1 LINNLQK
8 MKLQNLSHGLKLLA
22 VPMKNTNTVTA
33 LVIVGTG
40 TKYETKGINGISHFL
55 EHMFFKGTIKRPNNL
70 AISSELD
77 GMGAEFNAFT
87 TKEFT
92 GFWVKS
98 ERKNLDSIL
107 DIVSDMLLNSQFSAA
122 EIDRERGVILEEI
135 NMYQDSPM
143 YLVED
148 VLEEL
153 LYGNTP
159 AGWNVLGPKEN
170 IKKLTRDDF
179 VRYVHAQYG
188 SRNTVVC
195 LAGNLGSSNARTI
208 KLVNKYFDRGDFK
221 KWGSDFKEKQAVVE
235 KQNQPQVKIH
245 YKKTDQAHLALGV
258 RTFGYSHKDK
268 TIAKMIAIILG
279 GSMSS
284 RIWSNLRERHGLGYY
299 VHTNS
304 ELYSDSGY
312 LATRAGV
319 KIEEVSKA
327 IKIILEE
334 YKKMA
339 DSPVESKELQ
349 RTKDLLR
356 GRIALQ
362 LETSDNLA
370 EWYGRQVILNHTLA
384 RATKHVEKIMLPSEY
399 IKEIDKINDTDIR
412 RVAKKIFTD
421 QNLNLAIIGPF
432 KDRSKFESILKI

>member
-1 LINNLQK
+1 
-8 MKLQNLSHGLKLLA
+8 MKLQKLNYGLKLLA

-40 TKYETKGINGISHFL
+40 TKYETKEINGISHFL

-77 GMGAEFNAFT
+77 SMGAEFNAFT
-87 TKEFT
+87 TKEYT

-98 ERKNLDSIL
+98 VRKNLDSIL
-107 DIVSDMLLNSQFSAA
+107 DIVSDMLLNSQFPVA

-153 LYGNTP
+153 LYGDTP

-170 IKKLTRDDF
+170 IRKITRDDF
-179 VRYVHAQYG
+179 IKYVHSQYG
-188 SRNTVVC
+188 SKNTIVC
-195 LAGNLGSSNARTI
+195 LAGNLGGSDAQTI
-208 KLVNKYFDRGDFK
+208 KMINKYFDRDNFK
-221 KWGSDFKEKQAVVE
+221 KWGSDFSEKQVVVE
-235 KQNQPQVKIH
+235 KQSQPQVKIH
-245 YKKTDQAHLALGV
+245 YKETDQAHLALGV

-268 TIAKMIAIILG
+268 TIAKMISIILG

-304 ELYSDSGY
+304 EFYSDSGY

-319 KIEEVSKA
+319 KIEEVLKA

-334 YKKMA
+334 YKRI
-339 DSPVESKELQ
+339 VEKSVEKKELQ

-370 EWYGRQVILNHTLA
+370 EWYGRQAIFNHTLA
-384 RATKHVEKIMLPSEY
+384 RTIKKTEKIVSPSDY
-399 IKEIDKINDTDIR
+399 IKEIDKITAVDIR
-412 RVAKKIFTD
+412 RVARQIFGN
-421 QNLNLAIIGPF
+421 QKLNLAIIGPF
-432 KDRSKFESILKI
+432 KDKEKFESILKI

>member
-1 LINNLQK
+1 
-8 MKLQNLSHGLKLLA
+8 MKLQNLNHGLKLLA
-22 VPMKNTNTVTA
+22 VPMANTNTVTA

-40 TKYETKGINGISHFL
+40 TKYETKNINGISHFL
-55 EHMFFKGTIKRPNNL
+55 EHIFFKGTKKRPNNL

-98 ERKNLDSIL
+98 EKKNLNSIL
-107 DIVSDMLLNSQFSAA
+107 DIVSDMLINSEFPAA

-143 YLVED
+143 YLAED
-148 VLEEL
+148 VLEEC
-153 LYGNTP
+153 LYGDTP
-159 AGWNVLGPKEN
+159 AGWNVLGLKEN
-170 IKKLTRDDF
+170 IKKITRDDF
-179 VRYVHAQYG
+179 ISYVHSQYG
-188 SRNTVVC
+188 SKNTVVC
-195 LAGNLGSSNARTI
+195 LVGNLGSSDGQIA
-208 KLVNKYFDRGDFK
+208 KMVNGYFDKGDFK
-221 KWGSDFKEKQAVVE
+221 KWGSDFKEKPVVVE
-235 KQNQPQVKIH
+235 KQNQPQIKVH

-258 RTFGYSHKDK
+258 RTFGYNHRDK
-268 TIAKMIAIILG
+268 TIVKMISIILG

-304 ELYSDSGY
+304 EFYSDSGY
-312 LATRAGV
+312 LATRAGI
-319 KIEEVSKA
+319 KIEEVVKA

-334 YKKMA
+334 YKKIVVK
-339 DSPVESKELQ
+339 SVEKKELQ

-356 GRIALQ
+356 GRLALQ

-384 RATKHVEKIMLPSEY
+384 RTKQQTDKIMSPAEY
-399 IKEIDKINDTDIR
+399 AKEIDKITVVDIR
-412 RVAKKIFTD
+412 RVAKKIFTK

-432 KDRSKFESILKI
+432 KDKSGFEKILKL